1 MASNKK
7 PTWISEEEAAQLLG
21 YKPKTLRKYI
31 NLGRITYI
39 SYVRLNR
46 RKVSYNKVDIDN
58 HLMQNAVIAL

>member
-1 MASNKK
+1 MATKK
-7 PTWISEEEAAQLLG
+7 PNWISEEEAAQLLG

-31 NLGRITYI
+31 NLGRITNI

-58 HLMQNAVIAL
+58 HLMENAVIAL